1 MPKVYPIPGRFV
13 GGEPMTERDV
23 SKTEADR
30 LVATGGF
37 ASSAKEA
44 KDQAFTTPPA
54 VEIDQPKPTEEE

>member
-13 GGEPMTERDV
+13 ADESLTERDV
-23 SKTEADR
+23 SKAEAER

-44 KDQAFTTPPA
+44 KEQAFTTPPA
-54 VEIDQPKPTEEE
+54 VETEAPRDEE